1 MIGPIAQF
9 IDWSALQMAYVVAPL
24 RHAPK
29 PKWKLEEALEF
40 LKGPDFIPAASDSAR
55 IEFDGSWRFKFP
67 TPRPCEFAEN
77 NVVHGRLYRCTEHW
91 QERPVIILLDG
102 KPAIG
107 YHMAFPLFARRF
119 NRAGFNVATLVA
131 PYELQRR
138 SRRPIEEN
146 CLEFARAM
154 AQNVA
159 EIRALTGWLL
169 DEGCPSVAL
178 QGFSF
183 GGWLA
188 GLTAC
193 SDARI
198 ACAVLTVPGVCMRYY
213 QPVVWR
219 RVREALQALRP
230 AHEAMDTT
238 RLNLTLSTPVIPKEN
253 ILLIVGIHDLFAEGQ
268 PYEELWQ
275 KWQQPEIWR
284 LPHGHVSAQLR
295 LGLMGRVLRW
305 LTPRLDKPF
314 SPDRRMPPNERTGVD
329 AGWRVLSAFGP
340 QRPRATQ
347 TGRCFDKS
355 IYEKNYHPFPPRP
368 AYVRGY
374 CSSWVQ

>member
-1 MIGPIAQF
+1 MIAPLAKF

-24 RHAPK
+24 RHAPR

-40 LKGPDFIPAASDSAR
+40 LNGPDFIPAASDPAR
-55 IEFDGSWRFKFP
+55 IEFDGPRHFKFP
-67 TPRPCEFAEN
+67 TPCPDKFEEN
-77 NVVHGRLYRCTEHW
+77 NIVYGRLYRCAERW
-91 QERPVIILLDG
+91 QERPVIVLLDG
-102 KPAIG
+102 NPAIG
-107 YHMAFPLFARRF
+107 YHTGFRLIARRF
-119 NRAGFNVATLVA
+119 NWAGFNVATLVA
-131 PYELQRR
+131 PYQLQRR
-138 SRRPIEEN
+138 PRRPIEEN

-154 AQNVA
+154 AQYVA

-178 QGFSF
+178 LGFSF

-193 SDARI
+193 SEPRI
-198 ACAVLTVPGVCMRYY
+198 ACAVLTVPGVCMRCS
-213 QPVVWR
+213 QPVVWP

-284 LPHGHVSAQLR
+284 LPHGHASAQLR

-305 LTPRLDKPF
+305 LTPRLK
-314 SPDRRMPPNERTGVD
+314 G
-329 AGWRVLSAFGP
+329 
-340 QRPRATQ
+340 
-347 TGRCFDKS
+347 GRIS
-355 IYEKNYHPFPPRP
+355 N
-368 AYVRGY
+368 A
-374 CSSWVQ
+374 